1 MKTAWRRILKHPAV
15 CILFTF
21 LLGLPF
27 LSQTQDA
34 SEEIQWHTDYGYARG
49 LAAAENKPLLVSF
62 RCVP

>member
-1 MKTAWRRILKHPAV
+1 MKTARRRALKHPVV
-15 CILFTF
+15 CVLFTF

-27 LSQTQDA
+27 LSQAQDA
-34 SEEIQWHTDYGYARG
+34 GDEIQWHTDYAYARG